1 MKAAIWAEIR
11 RLHEIEKLSGRAIA
25 RKLGCSREL
34 VKRAL
39 QLVDPPT
46 RSPRPARSKLDP
58 FKSQIE
64 AILARY
70 PDLSAIRVM
79 DKISH
84 SVDGQPGYSG
94 GLSLLRGYLR
104 QVRPTR
110 SRVYQDV
117 NYSPGEA
124 LQIDWGDAGK
134 LKIGKS
140 IRRVSVFVAVLGY
153 SRMCYIEFTLSQR
166 KSEFYRSLV
175 NSLEFFVGSPRKV
188 IFDNLKAAVL
198 SGSGRNAVLH
208 PEFAALCGHY
218 LMEPVACEARDPESK
233 GRVEASVRYVK
244 HNALAGRDDEL
255 TCFQAYNDLANS
267 WRDDVANR
275 RIHDRLKER
284 PIERFEQEKRA
295 LRPLPKLRFD
305 TDEVILTSVRSTAQ
319 VIFETNR
326 YSVPPQLAG
335 KTVLIRADKQHV
347 AIHHQAEQ
355 VAEHVRCYSQ
365 RETIIVK
372 EHLAEAI
379 AMRKIQRSRD
389 IHRNFIALG
398 EVAQCFYMGL
408 CKRPVKPAVHLRKLA
423 DLLAL
428 YGSQSVLSAIEVA
441 NQYQTFDA
449 AYVETILYQ
458 QRRKQSLPSPTTIK
472 PQRTDLT
479 EIQLD
484 PPDPAKYD
492 RFIEEDDVDSQA

>member
-1 MKAAIWAEIR
+1 MKAATWAEIR

-25 RKLGCSREL
+25 RKLGCSRDL

-39 QLVDPPT
+39 ERVDPPT
-46 RSPRPARSKLDP
+46 RTHRPSRSKLDP
-58 FKSQIE
+58 FKSQIA
-64 AILARY
+64 AILAKH
-70 PDLSAIRVM
+70 PDLSAVRVLE
-79 DKISH
+79 KISKP
-84 SVDGQPGYSG
+84 DNGQPGYSG
-94 GLSLLRGYLR
+94 GLSLLRSYLR
-104 QVRPTR
+104 QVRPAR

-134 LKIGKS
+134 LKIGKCT
-140 IRRVSVFVAVLGY
+140 RRVSVFVAVLGY

-175 NSLEFFVGSPRKV
+175 NSLEFFGGSPRKV

-198 SGSGRNAVLH
+198 SGSGRSAVLH

-218 LMEPVACEARDPESK
+218 RMEPVPCEARDPESK
-233 GRVEASVRYVK
+233 GRVEAGVRYVK
-244 HNALAGRDDEL
+244 RNALAGRDDEL
-255 TCFQAYNDLANS
+255 TSFQAYNDLAIS

-275 RIHDRLKER
+275 RTHDRLKER
-284 PIERFEQEKRA
+284 PIDRFEQEKQA
-295 LRPLPKLRFD
+295 LRSLPKPRFD
-305 TDEVILTSVRSTAQ
+305 TDEVVLTSVRSTAQ

-335 KTVLIRADKQHV
+335 KTVLIRANKEWLN
-347 AIHHQAEQ
+347 IHHHAEQ

-365 RETIIVK
+365 RETITIN

-398 EVAQCFYMGL
+398 EVAQTFYTGL
-408 CKRPVKPAVHLRKLA
+408 CARPVKPAVHLRKLA
-423 DLLAL
+423 DLLVL
-428 YGSQSVLSAIEVA
+428 YGSQSVLSAIAVA
-441 NQYQTFDA
+441 NQYETFDA

-472 PQRTDLT
+472 PQRSDLT
-479 EIQLD
+479 EIELD

-492 RFIEEDDVDSQA
+492 RFIEEDDVDSQT

>member
-11 RLHEIEKLSGRAIA
+11 RLHEIERLSGRAIA
-25 RKLGCSREL
+25 RKLGCSRAL
-34 VKRAL
+34 IKRAL
-39 QLVDPPT
+39 ELVDPPAK
-46 RSPRPARSKLDP
+46 SPRPSISKIDP

-64 AILARY
+64 TILARY
-70 PDLSAIRVM
+70 PELSAVRVFE
-79 DKISH
+79 KISQ
-84 SVDGQPGYSG
+84 SKDGQPGYSG

-110 SRVYQDV
+110 SRVYQDI

-140 IRRVSVFVAVLGY
+140 TRRVSVFVAVLGY
-153 SRMCYIEFTLSQR
+153 SGMCYIEFTLSQR

-175 NSLEFFVGSPRKV
+175 NSLEFFGGSPRKV

-198 SGSGRNAVLH
+198 SGSGRSAVLH
-208 PEFAALCGHY
+208 PEFAALCGLY

-233 GRVEASVRYVK
+233 GKVEASVRYVK
-244 HNALAGRDDEL
+244 RNALAGRDDEL
-255 TCFQAYNDLANS
+255 TCFQAYNDLAIS

-284 PIERFEQEKRA
+284 PTDRFQQEKQA

-305 TDEVILTSVRSTAQ
+305 TDEVVLTTVRSTAR

-326 YSVPPQLAG
+326 YSVPPHLAG
-335 KTVLIRADKQHV
+335 KSVFIRANKERL

-355 VAEHVRCYSQ
+355 VANHVRCYSQ
-365 RETIIVK
+365 RENITVN

-379 AMRKIQRSRD
+379 AMRKIQRACD
-389 IHRNFIALG
+389 IHRSFNALG
-398 EVAQCFYMGL
+398 DVAQNFYLGL

-423 DLLAL
+423 NLIAL
-428 YGSQSVLSAIEVA
+428 YGSQSVLAAIAVA
-441 NQYQTFDA
+441 NQYETFDA

-479 EIQLD
+479 EIELD

-492 RFIEEDDVDSQA
+492 RFIEEDDVDSQT